1 MRHLRIIYR
10 YNKTDSDSTILD
22 QAVGRLLFTVD
33 FIFMIIIRKAFEI
46 KGFPVFLAR

>member
-22 QAVGRLLFTVD
+22 QAVGSGLKNQVSV
-33 FIFMIIIRKAFEI
+33 FMDI
-46 KGFPVFLAR
+46 L